1 MFKANRQLAA
11 SLGVVTIAGT
21 VGMVALAPGA
31 NAADVTYTSHCVNQ
45 IVPNL
50 VIPDGDLKID
60 LSVAPAKARY
70 DVGEEVTVT
79 WTWKSYPKAPPE
91 IPVVGKVDKD
101 STLPKGSVTLG
112 GAATGAVAVEGQRIN
127 PETLPGQ
134 ELVLTNMTGKVK
146 LTQAGDVT
154 LTPGLYSTF
163 TKAFGLDAETKCNP
177 VNTVAPSATLKVGA
191 ADKPVL
197 NAPSTAVEPGSEVAL
212 TGSKFAPGA
221 VTATLDGAAA
231 GIASSTLTVD
241 ASGNLTGNV
250 KLADNV
256 ANGAHTLAVAD
267 SEGNSGQAQ
276 LLVRKKVDPT
286 QPGDLTQKLDGT
298 ITAGSLAI
306 TQQAGGIR
314 MSDVSVSAQDQ
325 TMTGKLNTVTVSDLR
340 GGNAGWTLTGSVTD
354 FENAAGESI
363 PADHFS
369 WKPKAAKAD
378 EKSKGTP
385 VAGSAGTIGSGATL
399 ASVPQ
404 GSTNTGGTF
413 SADADIDLKVPAYQG
428 AGDYSATLTLSI
440 S

>member
-21 VGMVALAPGA
+21 VGMVALAPTA
-31 NAADVTYTSHCVNQ
+31 QAADVDYTSHCVNQ
-45 IVPNL
+45 IVKDL
-50 VIPDGDLKID
+50 VIPDGNLKID

-112 GAATGAVAVEGQRIN
+112 GAAGGEVAVEGQRIN
-127 PETLPGQ
+127 PETGPGQ

-163 TKAFGLDAETKCNP
+163 TKAFGFDAETKCNP

-197 NAPSTAVEPGSEVAL
+197 GAPATAVEPGSEVAL

-221 VTATLDGAAA
+221 VTATLDGGAA
-231 GIASSTLTVD
+231 GIAGSTLAAD
-241 ASGNLTGNV
+241 AAGNLTGKV
-250 KLADNV
+250 KLADTV
-256 ANGAHTLAVAD
+256 ANGTHTLVVTD
-267 SEGNSGQAQ
+267 SAGNAGQAQ
-276 LLVRKKVDPT
+276 LLVRKKVDPPK
-286 QPGDLTQKLDGT
+286 PGDLTQRLDGT
-298 ITAGSLAI
+298 ITAGALSI
-306 TQQAGGIR
+306 TQQTGGIR
-314 MSDVSVSAQDQ
+314 LSEVGVSAQDQ
-325 TMTGKLNTVTVSDLR
+325 TMTGKLNTVTVTDLR

-354 FENAAGESI
+354 FATQAGESI

-369 WKPKAAKAD
+369 WKPKATKAD
-378 EKSKGTP
+378 AKSKGTP
-385 VAGSAGTIGSGATL
+385 VAGSAGTIGTGATL

-404 GSTNTGGTF
+404 GTSNTGGTF
-413 SADADIDLKVPAYQG
+413 AADADIDLKVPAYQG